1 MISDNKMRW
10 DKRRSGR
17 TRGMLAAAMRQCFA
31 GRHVYIVVH
40 DLGSMFNYC
49 VPILQDMGATR
60 IRNQDKIVEFGHGC
74 ELIFIGLDNNKVGPM
89 FAIEGVH
96 DENVFWD
103 HEAVRRKF
111 NHVIRRF
118 HEYD

>member
-1 MISDNKMRW
+1 MAGPGRW

-17 TRGMLAAAMRQCFA
+17 TRGMLAAAMRQCFG
-31 GRHVYIVVH
+31 GRCVYVVVH
-40 DLGSMFNYC
+40 DVGGMFNYC

-74 ELIFIGLDNNKVGPM
+74 ELCFISSEGPTING
-89 FAIEGVH
+89 FELGGTH
-96 DENVFWD
+96 PDNVFWD

-111 NHVIRRF
+111 NHIIQRF